1 MLQAISK
8 ANPSNRYMYVMDTR
22 PKVPTSGAADKSLLL
37 NIRVQG
43 YNVILKNLEPS
54 SSLIMNKN
62 VVKIRLGLSVQV
74 F

>member
-22 PKVPTSGAADKSLLL
+22 PKVGTWGATGKPLLL
-37 NIRVQG
+37 NIRMQG
-43 YNVILKNLEPS
+43 YNVVLKNLEPCVS
-54 SSLIMNKN
+54 PSPAKM
-62 VVKIRLGLSVQV
+62 

>member
-22 PKVPTSGAADKSLLL
+22 PKVGASGATDKPVLL

-43 YNVILKNLEPS
+43 YSVILKNSES
-54 SSLIMNKN
+54 SISKKCFKDKVRPLYSG
-62 VVKIRLGLSVQV
+62 V
-74 F
+74 